1 MLPGKVVE
9 MPVSVAQRLSY
20 RQRPD
25 VANATI

>member
-1 MLPGKVVE
+1 VME

-25 VANATI
+25 VANGAI

>member
-1 MLPGKVVE
+1 ME

-25 VANATI
+25 VANVAI